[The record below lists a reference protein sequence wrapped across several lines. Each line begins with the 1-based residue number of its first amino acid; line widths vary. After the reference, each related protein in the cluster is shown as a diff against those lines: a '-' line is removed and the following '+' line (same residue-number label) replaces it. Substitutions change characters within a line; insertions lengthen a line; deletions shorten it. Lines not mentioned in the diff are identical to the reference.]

1 MPLALLV
8 GDIWNKESSSSPHL
22 LWYSI
27 PQSTRNKPVTLTAL
41 SGWLWGVWLWSAH
54 YTIILHYTTRW
65 KRAPHGYCYLA
76 MHLSIRS
83 SMRQAGSDVRIQTCR
98 QYAWFSKSPI
108 ICGVL
113 HNRGLK
119 CIIVALIVTITVTVI
134 QMNDQVPI
142 TRPRIHDPVNNSIP
156 RTKME

>member
-1 MPLALLV
+1 MPSALLV
-8 GDIWNKESSSSPHL
+8 GNIWNKESCSSPCL
-22 LWYSI
+22 LWYGI
-27 PQSTRNKPVTLTAL
+27 PQSTCNKPATLTAL
-41 SGWLWGVWLWSAH
+41 SDWLWGVWLWSAH

-65 KRAPHGYCYLA
+65 KRAPQGYCYLA
-76 MHLSIRS
+76 THLSILSYVR
-83 SMRQAGSDVRIQTCR
+83 RTGSDVRIQTCR
-98 QYAWFSKSPI
+98 HAWFSKSRI

-113 HNRGLK
+113 NNRGLK
-119 CIIVALIVTITVTVI
+119 CIIVALIVTIIVTVI